1 MTNYRKSMMESLA
14 EVRGLQEDNMDMM
27 RKAAGGAMQTIKMKD
42 GKLQMDSFTAS
53 AIMQVYDKVNP
64 ANQKKM
70 AVMIN
75 KGTKA
80 GMLKL
85 QSFAMKQVKSEY
97 EPQLDEWTVSDVE
110 IAMKKKYGKIDKE
123 AIEKL
128 KKVQHRGNVDRNDL
142 VKAGHGKLDVAGL
155 AYSKEEVELDEIVPA
170 VAGVARVGAKVVG
183 KAVKKGAKKVGRVAG
198 RGTQKLKKKIHKAT
212 ADEFNLDEAKYE
224 LYHKDFSTAM
234 QHAYKMAKKLYGIT
248 VDPKEIDDKVASG
261 PRKPSSGK
269 TNSYRLKGDKGA
281 IQVQVYNMDRLR
293 SHKQLPADKKYEL
306 NMYKEEVELDEAVKE
321 YDVKIKVGSKTN
333 SYNIMSKDELSAAQ
347 SVLHS
352 IMARSKTGGSPGL
365 DAVRK
370 QYPDMKSLNK
380 KGVSVSIKEESE
392 LDEGREKDAR
402 QLVNPNKEVMV
413 VKKNRVVV
421 INKKDQDKYLKQ
433 GWELAEEVDLDENKL
448 PDMREA
454 LRQVRTEKPI
464 QLDEEVELDEGIKV
478 GDNVHLGFGAKGG
491 TGFKGK
497 VIKIDSNNVHIKNSE
512 GKEYKGPMK
521 FVTKEEVELDEGKFE
536 RDMDT
541 ARGISLQIRIIGT
554 ARNMIDDGK
563 SDSEIMKTTKLS
575 AGDVKK
581 LRQDMSDRP
590 GEYDEEAELEEGK
603 MKELHGYIAQGKS
616 AEWIAKKMKVDVE
629 AIKTLMAGYNES
641 YEIGT
646 NEYRDYLEKL
656 TPGEGTQEA
665 SAQADAMRAMRRG
678 KKEVDPADIDTDA
691 SPEDRAAADKNI
703 IMQLR
708 GVVSLKGVGKMILT
722 PQQARNLKKKD
733 SKYLKTLGSGFVEFE
748 KGHEKV
754 DLKVAQAIL
763 NKFNSLKK
771 PTDKAKF
778 QAKVAKSYKDML
790 KALKE
795 EIELDEA
802 LPSHLKKFFD
812 KDGNPKSKEGKAAWE
827 RLAKMKGFK
836 KYTSKQVKMAIGIAF
851 DKRYVQGNMTGAVN
865 AIEKIAKGL
874 SEIEPV
880 RNALRRANENT
891 ILDRINRK
899 LKERKEL
906 HEASNR
912 WELGG
917 KKFSLVNDKGT
928 WILVTQGTGKEQK
941 LKAKTAQDATQELVK
956 KGYRES

>member
-1 MTNYRKSMMESLA
+1 MTNYSKTMAEALA
-14 EVRGLQEDNMDMM
+14 EVHKIVE
-27 RKAAGGAMQTIKMKD
+27 ATMKD
-42 GKLQMDSFTAS
+42 SQIAQL
-53 AIMQVYDKVNP
+53 
-64 ANQKKM
+64 KK
-70 AVMIN
+70 A
-75 KGTKA
+75 
-80 GMLKL
+80 
-85 QSFAMKQVKSEY
+85 Y
-97 EPQLDEWTVSDVE
+97 EPMRGKKISTGNAQKLSKMMDKFDDNKQLM
-110 IAMKKKYGKIDKE
+110 I
-123 AIEKL
+123 
-128 KKVQHRGNVDRNDL
+128 QL
-142 VKAGHGKLDVAGL
+142 VKADIPFVSSLAVTRLISKHNMKGAEINKLK
-155 AYSKEEVELDEIVPA
+155 KEEVEFWESLEE
-170 VAGVARVGAKVVG
+170 
-183 KAVKKGAKKVGRVAG
+183 
-198 RGTQKLKKKIHKAT
+198 H
-212 ADEFNLDEAKYE
+212 
-224 LYHKDFSTAM
+224 
-234 QHAYKMAKKLYGIT
+234 
-248 VDPKEIDDKVASG
+248 
-261 PRKPSSGK
+261 
-269 TNSYRLKGDKGA
+269 KGDK
-281 IQVQVYNMDRLR
+281 
-293 SHKQLPADKKYEL
+293 SHKHPHDED
-306 NMYKEEVELDEAVKE
+306 ELDEAVKE

-333 SYNIMSKDELSAAQ
+333 SYNIMSTDELSAAQ

-352 IMARSKTGGSPGL
+352 IMARSRTGGSPGL
-365 DAVRK
+365 AAVRK
-370 QYPDMKSLNK
+370 SFPDMKSLNK

-392 LDEGREKDAR
+392 LDETKYKVSVEGMPPVYMDAKSVGEIKTSLRKLLKNPDMINDIERVTDAIIKKDLRGRIAGKDD
-402 QLVNPNKEVMV
+402 KDDEEE
-413 VKKNRVVV
+413 VKKEEVELDEQKFDVKTAET
-421 INKKDQDKYLKQ
+421 KKGKITVNSFANLEAAKKYLEYMQKRGHKGIISQ
-433 GWELAEEVDLDENKL
+433 GGRTIKEEVEIDENKL

-464 QLDEEVELDEGIKV
+464 QLDEEVELDEG
-478 GDNVHLGFGAKGG
+478 
-491 TGFKGK
+491 
-497 VIKIDSNNVHIKNSE
+497 
-512 GKEYKGPMK
+512 
-521 FVTKEEVELDEGKFE
+521 KFE
-536 RDMDT
+536 RDMVT
-541 ARGISLQIRIIGT
+541 AKGISLQIRIIVT

-771 PTDKAKF
+771 PADKAKF

-891 ILDRINRK
+891 ILDRIDRK

-928 WILVTQGTGKEQK
+928 WILVTQGTGTEKK
-941 LKAKTAQDATQELVK
+941 LKARTQQQATAELVK

>member
-1 MTNYRKSMMESLA
+1 MTNYRKSMVESLA
-14 EVRGLQEDNMDMM
+14 EVRGLQEDNMDML

-155 AYSKEEVELDEIVPA
+155 AYSKEEVGLDEAVKHMEVPPDAARGRGVPDDHRGRIGYDSKENQQAYNSITHGSPDNQIDVAKHFMKKGLKSKALHKA
-170 VAGVARVGAKVVG
+170 VADELGVIHWEVHKQLTHD
-183 KAVKKGAKKVGRVAG
+183 KS
-198 RGTQKLKKKIHKAT
+198 KLHPLHMSF
-212 ADEFNLDEAKYE
+212 EGEELDEAKYE

-293 SHKQLPADKKYEL
+293 SHKQLPADKNYEL

-380 KGVSVSIKEESE
+380 KGVSVSIKEELDLDEALPSHLKKFFDKDGNPKSKEGKAAWERLAKMKGFKKYTAKQVKMAIGIAFDKRYVQGNMTGAVNAIEKIAKGLSEIEPVRNALRRANEEVEIDENKLPDMREALRQVRTEKPIQLDEVNFNIGDKVKVVPKAKGSKSFSGKITGKLKNGKHEVQVYNKNVSHMNIMAHELVKEEVE

-433 GWELAEEVDLDENKL
+433 GWELAEEV
-448 PDMREA
+448 
-454 LRQVRTEKPI
+454 
-464 QLDEEVELDEGIKV
+464 ELDEGIKV

-497 VIKIDSNNVHIKNSE
+497 VIKIDSNNVHIKNSK

-521 FVTKEEVELDEGKFE
+521 F
-536 RDMDT
+536 
-541 ARGISLQIRIIGT
+541 SLR
-554 ARNMIDDGK
+554 
-563 SDSEIMKTTKLS
+563 
-575 AGDVKK
+575 KK
-581 LRQDMSDRP
+581 LT
-590 GEYDEEAELEEGK
+590 L
-603 MKELHGYIAQGKS
+603 
-616 AEWIAKKMKVDVE
+616 MKVNLNV
-629 AIKTLMAGYNES
+629 IWSRRK
-641 YEIGT
+641 
-646 NEYRDYLEKL
+646 
-656 TPGEGTQEA
+656 A
-665 SAQADAMRAMRRG
+665 S
-678 KKEVDPADIDTDA
+678 
-691 SPEDRAAADKNI
+691 
-703 IMQLR
+703 LC
-708 GVVSLKGVGKMILT
+708 
-722 PQQARNLKKKD
+722 
-733 SKYLKTLGSGFVEFE
+733 KY
-748 KGHEKV
+748 
-754 DLKVAQAIL
+754 
-763 NKFNSLKK
+763 
-771 PTDKAKF
+771 
-778 QAKVAKSYKDML
+778 
-790 KALKE
+790 AL
-795 EIELDEA
+795 
-802 LPSHLKKFFD
+802 
-812 KDGNPKSKEGKAAWE
+812 
-827 RLAKMKGFK
+827 
-836 KYTSKQVKMAIGIAF
+836 
-851 DKRYVQGNMTGAVN
+851 
-865 AIEKIAKGL
+865 
-874 SEIEPV
+874 
-880 RNALRRANENT
+880 
-891 ILDRINRK
+891 
-899 LKERKEL
+899 
-906 HEASNR
+906 
-912 WELGG
+912 
-917 KKFSLVNDKGT
+917 
-928 WILVTQGTGKEQK
+928 
-941 LKAKTAQDATQELVK
+941 
-956 KGYRES
+956 

>member
-1 MTNYRKSMMESLA
+1 MTNYRKSMVESLA

-64 ANQKKM
+64 ANQKKI

-97 EPQLDEWTVSDVE
+97 EPQLDEAKYDLYHKDFSTAMQHAYKMAKKLYGITVDPKE
-110 IAMKKKYGKIDKE
+110 IDDKVASGPRKPSSGKTNSYRLKGDKGG
-123 AIEKL
+123 IQ
-128 KKVQHRGNVDRNDL
+128 VQVYNKGGNKPYELNF
-142 VKAGHGKLDVAGL
+142 
-155 AYSKEEVELDEIVPA
+155 YKEEVEIDENKLPDMREALRQVRTEKPIQLDEAVKHMEVPPDAARGRGVPDDHRGRIGYDSKENQQAYNSITHGSPDNQIDVAKHFMKKGLKSKALHKA
-170 VAGVARVGAKVVG
+170 VADELGVIHWEVHKQLTHD
-183 KAVKKGAKKVGRVAG
+183 KS
-198 RGTQKLKKKIHKAT
+198 KLHPLHMSF
-212 ADEFNLDEAKYE
+212 EGEELDEAKYE

-306 NMYKEEVELDEAVKE
+306 NMYKEEVD
-321 YDVKIKVGSKTN
+321 
-333 SYNIMSKDELSAAQ
+333 
-347 SVLHS
+347 
-352 IMARSKTGGSPGL
+352 
-365 DAVRK
+365 
-370 QYPDMKSLNK
+370 
-380 KGVSVSIKEESE
+380 
-392 LDEGREKDAR
+392 
-402 QLVNPNKEVMV
+402 
-413 VKKNRVVV
+413 
-421 INKKDQDKYLKQ
+421 
-433 GWELAEEVDLDENKL
+433 
-448 PDMREA
+448 
-454 LRQVRTEKPI
+454 
-464 QLDEEVELDEGIKV
+464 
-478 GDNVHLGFGAKGG
+478 
-491 TGFKGK
+491 
-497 VIKIDSNNVHIKNSE
+497 
-512 GKEYKGPMK
+512 
-521 FVTKEEVELDEGKFE
+521 
-536 RDMDT
+536 
-541 ARGISLQIRIIGT
+541 
-554 ARNMIDDGK
+554 
-563 SDSEIMKTTKLS
+563 
-575 AGDVKK
+575 
-581 LRQDMSDRP
+581 
-590 GEYDEEAELEEGK
+590 
-603 MKELHGYIAQGKS
+603 
-616 AEWIAKKMKVDVE
+616 
-629 AIKTLMAGYNES
+629 
-641 YEIGT
+641 
-646 NEYRDYLEKL
+646 
-656 TPGEGTQEA
+656 
-665 SAQADAMRAMRRG
+665 
-678 KKEVDPADIDTDA
+678 
-691 SPEDRAAADKNI
+691 
-703 IMQLR
+703 
-708 GVVSLKGVGKMILT
+708 
-722 PQQARNLKKKD
+722 
-733 SKYLKTLGSGFVEFE
+733 
-748 KGHEKV
+748 
-754 DLKVAQAIL
+754 
-763 NKFNSLKK
+763 
-771 PTDKAKF
+771 
-778 QAKVAKSYKDML
+778 
-790 KALKE
+790 
-795 EIELDEA
+795 LDEA

-891 ILDRINRK
+891 ILDRIDRK

-928 WILVTQGTGKEQK
+928 WILVTQGTGTEKK
-941 LKAKTAQDATQELVK
+941 LKARTQQQATAELVK